1 MTEFLPA
8 SIGVGLAVSLLFSEF
23 FGITAG
29 GLVVPGYIA
38 LQLTHPLNLLLTL
51 GAGLVTYA
59 LVHSFASVAIVY
71 GRRRVVLMI
80 LVGYLIGVLF
90 RRMAGVW
97 EESQLEYQ
105 VVGFIIPGLIATWLD
120 RQGIWETFGSLMV
133 ASIVVRLILMLAL
146 GTEFQP

>member
-1 MTEFLPA
+1 
-8 SIGVGLAVSLLFSEF
+8 VSLLFSEF

-38 LQLTHPLNLLLTL
+38 LQLTHPLALFLTL
-51 GAGLVTYA
+51 GAGLVTYGI
-59 LVHSFASVAIVY
+59 VHSFASIAIVY

-80 LVGYLIGVLF
+80 LVGYLIGFLF
-90 RRMAGVW
+90 RKIAGVW
-97 EESQLEYQ
+97 EAGHLEYQ

-133 ASIVVRLILMLAL
+133 ASVVVRLILMLVL
-146 GTEFQP
+146 GTELKP